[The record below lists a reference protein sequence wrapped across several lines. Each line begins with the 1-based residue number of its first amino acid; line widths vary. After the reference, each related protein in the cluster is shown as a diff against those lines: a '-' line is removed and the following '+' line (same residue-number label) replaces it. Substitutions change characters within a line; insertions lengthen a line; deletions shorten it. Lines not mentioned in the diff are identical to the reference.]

1 MAINTAVTGNSAE
14 ETISA
19 LQSEFLTIES
29 LDAECYQRY
38 HDALKKAQEEKGEV
52 SIVSL
57 CVVEHFFAL
66 VIDNCRDQQCYC

>member
-1 MAINTAVTGNSAE
+1 MAINSAVTGDSAE

-19 LQSEFLTIES
+19 LQSEFLTVEP

-38 HDALKKAQEEKGEV
+38 HDALKKAREEKGEV

-57 CVVEHFFAL
+57 HVH
-66 VIDNCRDQQCYC
+66 N